1 MISIVKPMSADH
13 ARALRL
19 AYELQ
24 KQLGSLLSEV
34 IGRGQFHPG
43 CPVGIAWDRT
53 EEVVRMLEPAEEPPV
68 AAEEAEVSS
77 SERSNVIEFRRGH
90 RSGGL
95 PFDVRGARRIGT
107 VRWRQ
112 WPTRIRRQSR
122 LFDPK
127 SGPGMEPGEHT
138 ATD

>member
-77 SERSNVIEFRRGH
+77 SERSNVIELTRAHCSGRRA
-90 RSGGL
+90 
-95 PFDVRGARRIGT
+95 FDVRGARRT

-127 SGPGMEPGEHT
+127 AGPGMEPGEHT